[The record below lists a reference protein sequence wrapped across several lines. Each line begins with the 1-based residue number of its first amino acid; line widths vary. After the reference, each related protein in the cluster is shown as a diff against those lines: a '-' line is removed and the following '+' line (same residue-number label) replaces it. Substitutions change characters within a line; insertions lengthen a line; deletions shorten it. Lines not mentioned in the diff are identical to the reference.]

1 MFLTKHCQSI
11 LNGLPAN
18 RILAVDVLRGITIA
32 AMILVNN
39 PGSWQ
44 HVYAPLLHAEWH
56 GWTPTD
62 LIFPFFVF
70 IVGVATQMSV
80 NQQRRL
86 GKSDNS
92 ILLKALIRAIKLI
105 GLGLF
110 LALFY
115 YNFSDPGYDW
125 FSQRLE
131 NIRLPGVLQR
141 IGIVYF
147 ITVLIVLK
155 CQMLSR
161 VFWCMGL
168 LLGYWALF
176 LILPYADSAGNT
188 YAGLMEHGN
197 NISAWFD
204 NLILGK
210 NHVYYPDAQPFP
222 FDPEG
227 LLSTLPA
234 IATCLSGVLA
244 GHWLNSE
251 KSMHLK
257 ALGLLTFG
265 ALATVVGLIWDA
277 NFPINKALWSSSYV
291 MLSSGMACISLSV
304 CLYLIDI
311 FRIRNWAAPFVVFGA
326 NSIAFYMFAAIVAR
340 ILIMVSVGEQSAKG
354 WLFESLYSPLF
365 GNLNG
370 SLAFAVSFLILS
382 YAVMLL
388 MYRKGW
394 FWKV

>member
-1 MFLTKHCQSI
+1 MIFQHFHSI
-11 LNGLPAN
+11 LQGLPNN
-18 RILAVDVLRGITIA
+18 RILAVDVLRGVAIA

-62 LIFPFFVF
+62 LIFPLFVF
-70 IVGVATQMSV
+70 IVGIATHMSV
-80 NQQRRL
+80 EKQIHQGRTD
-86 GKSDNS
+86 KS
-92 ILLKALIRAIKLI
+92 ILFKALIRASKLI

-115 YNFSDPGYDW
+115 YNFSDPTYDW
-125 FSQRLE
+125 YSQRLE

-147 ITVLIVLK
+147 VTVLIVLK
-155 CQMLSR
+155 CQMMSR
-161 VFWCMGL
+161 VFWCIGL
-168 LLGYWALF
+168 LLGYWGLF
-176 LILPYADSAGNT
+176 LILPYSDAAGNT

-204 NLILGK
+204 NLIFGSQ
-210 NHVYYPDAQPFP
+210 HVYYPNAQPFA

-234 IATCLSGVLA
+234 IATCLSGVLV
-244 GHWLNSE
+244 GQWLNCD
-251 KSMHLK
+251 KSMQMK
-257 ALGLLTFG
+257 AATLLAIG
-265 ALATVVGLIWDA
+265 IVGTLMGMLWDA
-277 NFPINKALWSSSYV
+277 YFPINKALWTSSYV
-291 MLSSGMACISLSV
+291 MLSSGIACICLAL

-311 FRIRNWAAPFVVFGA
+311 RGKRTWTAPFLVFGA
-326 NSIAFYMFAAIVAR
+326 NSIAFYMFAGVVAR
-340 ILIMVSVGEQSAKG
+340 ILIMIKVGEQSLKG
-354 WLFESLYSPLF
+354 WLYQHLYSPLF
-365 GNLNG
+365 GDLNG
-370 SLAFAVSFLILS
+370 SLAFALSFLLLS
-382 YAVMLL
+382 YGVMLL
-388 MYRKGW
+388 MYKKGW